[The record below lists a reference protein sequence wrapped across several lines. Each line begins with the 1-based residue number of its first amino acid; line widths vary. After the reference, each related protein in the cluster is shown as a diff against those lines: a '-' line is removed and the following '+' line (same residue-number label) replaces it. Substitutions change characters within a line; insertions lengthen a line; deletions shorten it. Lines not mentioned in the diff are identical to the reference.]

1 MRAAGGA
8 RQNRPEF
15 AVGERER
22 EVAEAETRARHVQ
35 VRVALEHRLLGALQR
50 HPPVDLLLTQAAH
63 RLWVARVDR
72 CA

>member
-1 MRAAGGA
+1 MRAAGGTC
-8 RQNRPEF
+8 QGRPEL
-15 AVGERER
+15 AVSERER
-22 EVAEAETRARHVQ
+22 KVAETETRVRHVQ

-63 RLWVARVDR
+63 RLRVARVHR